1 MIKGVGDYFLVR
13 KSVAKLLDARVVVIQ
28 NLGRNKFLKYFAK
41 ISGVYPALF
50 TIEPEKKVYVG
61 KTSFSYN
68 EIMCNQVIIKRIKEQ
83 SKEQ

>member
-1 MIKGVGDYFLVR
+1 MIKGVGNYNLVR
-13 KSVAKLLDARVVVIQ
+13 ESVAKLLHARVVIIQ

-50 TIEPEKKVYVG
+50 TIEPEEKVYVG

-68 EIMCNQVIIKRIKEQ
+68 EIMCNQVVIKTIKEQ
-83 SKEQ
+83 DKKQ